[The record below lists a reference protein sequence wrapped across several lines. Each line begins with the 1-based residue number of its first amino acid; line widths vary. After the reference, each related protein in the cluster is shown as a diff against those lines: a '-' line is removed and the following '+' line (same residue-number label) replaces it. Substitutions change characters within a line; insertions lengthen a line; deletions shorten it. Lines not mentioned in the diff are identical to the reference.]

1 MTNILLDR
9 CLPTILVR
17 LTGII
22 RISYTDDWWLL
33 LRQPRLFNDVPDGTN
48 TEKSHI
54 IRTDMLYLNIK
65 YKTEYSSYNI

>member
-1 MTNILLDR
+1 M
-9 CLPTILVR
+9 PTILVR

-48 TEKSHI
+48 TKKSHI
-54 IRTDMLYLNIK
+54 IRTDILYLNIK
-65 YKTEYSSYNI
+65 YQTEYSSYNI